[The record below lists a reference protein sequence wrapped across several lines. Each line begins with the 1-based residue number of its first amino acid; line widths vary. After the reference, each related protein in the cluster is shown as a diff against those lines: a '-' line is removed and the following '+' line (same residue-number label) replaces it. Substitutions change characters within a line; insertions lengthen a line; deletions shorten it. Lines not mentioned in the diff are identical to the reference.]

1 MCLWSKPRR
10 RDTHDLVNWTAT
22 RLRTLQRQVRPLR
35 ASSSHLRELDERIT
49 NFLGRSCSRR
59 DEGFTS

>member
-1 MCLWSKPRR
+1 MAAQVSSTRTL
-10 RDTHDLVNWTAT
+10 D

-49 NFLGRSCSRR
+49 NFLGRSSSRR
-59 DEGFTS
+59 DGGFTF